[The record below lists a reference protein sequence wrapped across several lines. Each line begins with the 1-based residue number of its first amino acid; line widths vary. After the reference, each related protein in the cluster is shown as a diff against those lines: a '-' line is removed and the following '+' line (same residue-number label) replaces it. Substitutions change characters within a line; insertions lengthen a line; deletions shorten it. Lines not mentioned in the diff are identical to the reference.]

1 MLPIEANTNIM
12 MEKVR
17 TGHAYIADISQ
28 IRGLSHSM
36 FWDVLVVH
44 ALAVKDKTANQEESA
59 AT

>member
-1 MLPIEANTNIM
+1 